1 MKEALKRVSFLAR
14 EIGHNSY
21 IRIKDFNF
29 SSGYDYWKKT
39 SGYWSDVRA
48 VWNEIL
54 DDAEEFTLRKK
65 VDGLALHF
73 HHFNQAENP
82 EIQNMDSE
90 KRKLIIKELLNKFF
104 IK

>member
-1 MKEALKRVSFLAR
+1 MAR

-29 SSGYDYWKKT
+29 SSGYEYWERT
-39 SGYWSDVRA
+39 SGYWADVRA
-48 VWNEIL
+48 IWNEVL
-54 DDAEEFTLRKK
+54 NEESEFKLRKK
-65 VDGLALHF
+65 VDGMALYF
-73 HHFNQAENP
+73 HHFKQAEDP
-82 EIQNMDSE
+82 EIQKMPSE